1 MVPLGIMLVRGCTSA
16 RKEDSAFDKKAMFNA
31 IDKDHDGKIRKKEY
45 RVIWK
50 DKKMAK
56 VYFTR
61 LDKHN
66 NDLLTE
72 PEFVVPCITGPL
84 S

>member
-1 MVPLGIMLVRGCTSA
+1 MVPLGIMLVSGCTSA
-16 RKEDSAFDKKAMFNA
+16 RKEDSAFDKKAVFNA

-56 VYFTR
+56 VYFAR

-72 PEFVVPCITGPL
+72 LNL
-84 S
+84 SSHGLQAH